1 MHFTITKEVNMKTST
16 TTRVFLLVLGLFV
29 WVTVSQAQAAP
40 PSYSVQFLGNG
51 SPVALN
57 NTGTVVGIR
66 SDGTSLIKTPLVS
79 EAGGAWAILPMPSG
93 ATSAF
98 PTDVNDS
105 KVIVG
110 VADMPGGKRAVRW
123 TKTNSVYAVEV
134 LPLLPGELAAYATGI
149 NNLGQ
154 IVGARAGLLG
164 TPYGFGWLYTDTTG
178 LVDLYKTYGWFA
190 TPAAIS
196 YAGVILSET
205 QTFDLNTRK
214 VTDVGLS
221 GPSNYNPIGG
231 VAINTKGQIAG
242 QTTLRSSSLNIAAA
256 FRYTPGSGWL
266 YIGGT
271 SKYTIASDINAG
283 GDMTYSEQGAGIY
296 LNNEAKIYA
305 LGELLAPAARSAGWV
320 LTGLAPKINDAGLI
334 TTLARNTITGQTG
347 GVLLIPSGTLAPPA
361 APTNLTAVPHPATS
375 SEPYASINLS
385 WKNGDVLQTR
395 TYELERRVSGQIN
408 WTPVSLVPPAMST
421 FHQDTTVAPK
431 TTYEYHVRAIGAA
444 GPGLWSATV
453 TATSPSTPLDT
464 LPPSVTILTPAPGAT
479 VSGIVSISAQATDN
493 VGVASLAIT
502 YWNQYTGKGVILGSV
517 NNAGSLTAN
526 WDTSVLVPA
535 AYTVYARATDA
546 LGNWTEEDITV
557 QIDLKE
563 KGMKVTSITLSGTT
577 LRTKVNITGNV
588 LVKDTSGLAV
598 SGVTVAGSWT
608 MPNGTTTTA
617 SAQTDTSGR
626 ARFAVS
632 GPRGTYTLNVISL
645 TKTGYVF
652 EPAGSMGYRR
662 RLYPSEMVTS
672 F

>member
-1 MHFTITKEVNMKTST
+1 MKAST
-16 TTRVFLLVLGLFV
+16 TTCVLLLILGLFAL
-29 WVTVSQAQAAP
+29 VTVPQAQAVP

-57 NTGTVVGIR
+57 NVGTVVGVR
-66 SDGTSLIKTPLVS
+66 NDVTTLAKTPLIS
-79 EAGGAWAILPMPSG
+79 EAGGAWTTLPLPAG

-105 KVIVG
+105 KVIVR

-123 TKTNSVYAVEV
+123 IKTESVYAVEL

-164 TPYGFGWLYTDTTG
+164 TPYGFGWLYTDTDG
-178 LVDLYKTYGWFA
+178 LVDLNKTYGWFA
-190 TPAAIS
+190 TPSAIS
-196 YAGVILSET
+196 DAGVILSET
-205 QTFDLNTRK
+205 QTFDLNTRR

-296 LNNEAKIYA
+296 LDKEVKIYA
-305 LGELLAPAARSAGWV
+305 LGELLAPAARSAGWL

-334 TTLARNTITGQTG
+334 TTLARNTITGQSG
-347 GVLLIPSGTLAPPA
+347 GVMLIPSGTMAPPA
-361 APTNLTAVPHPATS
+361 PPTNLTATPHSATS
-375 SEPYASINLS
+375 SEPYVSINLS
-385 WKNGDVLQTR
+385 WKNGDALQTR
-395 TYELERRVSGQIN
+395 TYELERRVSGQVT
-408 WTPVSLVPPAMST
+408 WTPVALIPPAMST
-421 FHQDTTVAPK
+421 SHQDTTVAQK
-431 TTYEYHVRAIGAA
+431 TTYDYRVRAIGAA
-444 GPGLWSATV
+444 GSSLWSATA

-464 LPPSVTILTPAPGAT
+464 VPPSVTILTPAPGAT
-479 VSGIVSISAQATDN
+479 VSGVVSISAEATDN
-493 VGVASLAIT
+493 VGVASLEIA
-502 YWNQYTGKGVILGSV
+502 YWNQYTGNKVILGSV

-526 WDTSVLVPA
+526 LDTSGLVPA
-535 AYTVYARATDA
+535 TYTVWAQATDA
-546 LGNWTEEDITV
+546 LGNWMQDETTV
-557 QIDLKE
+557 LIASKD
-563 KGMKVTSITLSGTT
+563 KGMKVTSITLSGRT
-577 LRTKVNITGNV
+577 LGTKVNITGNV

-598 SGVTVAGSWT
+598 AGVNVACRWT
-608 MPNGTTTTA
+608 KPNGTTTTA

-626 ARFAVS
+626 ASFAVS
-632 GPRGTYTLNVISL
+632 GPRGTYTLNVMSV

-652 EPAGSMGYRR
+652 DPAGSI
-662 RLYPSEMVTS
+662 TS
-672 F
+672 RSITK